1 VSNNSKRRCAFA
13 RNHQVVTP
21 DSQLVILFEHQL
33 HVRRARY
40 FPFLRIAPFAL
51 LLLAASS
58 ICRAQQNP
66 PVIHSQSTVVLVPT
80 LVKTK
85 SGEIIHGLTANDFI
99 VEDNG
104 VEQKVQL
111 DDSPDAEPISVV
123 VAVQTGR
130 TAELQ
135 LDQPESLSAGTGA
148 SSSRHSHKAP
158 LTGLGTMLESYVGE
172 SQASVAVVTFD
183 SQIQLLQNFSE
194 DIPGTA
200 NALRSIEPGDG
211 GAVIL
216 DALLYSL
223 DLLEHR
229 PPEDRRV
236 IILISE
242 SRDHGSHVAKLED
255 VVQRVGVTNTLV
267 YSLSFSPARAEF
279 MRDVTGKN
287 PNSGQTDLLA
297 PIVMAVNALRKN
309 IPGAVA
315 QLTGGDYETFGNK
328 RSFDVQMDA
337 LAGRDRNRYFL
348 SFQPTDTK
356 PGPHT
361 ITVRLRNP
369 GPKHIVTARTMY
381 WAGERQGAAGNR

>member
-1 VSNNSKRRCAFA
+1 
-13 RNHQVVTP
+13 
-21 DSQLVILFEHQL
+21 
-33 HVRRARY
+33 
-40 FPFLRIAPFAL
+40 
-51 LLLAASS
+51 
-58 ICRAQQNP
+58 
-66 PVIHSQSTVVLVPT
+66 
-80 LVKTK
+80 VKTK

-135 LDQPESLSAGTGA
+135 LDQPESLSAGTGS

-158 LTGLGTMLESYVGE
+158 LTGLGTMLESYVGQ
-172 SQASVAVVTFD
+172 SHAFVAVVTFD

-200 NALRSIEPGDG
+200 NALRSLEPGDG

-223 DLLEHR
+223 DLLDHR
-229 PPEDRRV
+229 PPGDRRV

-255 VVQRVGVTNTLV
+255 VVKRVGVTNTLV

-315 QLTGGDYETFGNK
+315 QLTGGDYETFNNK

-356 PGPHT
+356 PGPHA
-361 ITVRLRNP
+361 INVRLRAP
-369 GPKHIVTARTMY
+369 DPKRTVTFRTMY
-381 WAGERQGAAGNR
+381 WSGERQGAGGNQ